1 MAEEIRHQ
9 GVVDMIDGQTVVVRI
24 MQQSACSGCHA
35 RGICRAAESK
45 EKLVDVHCTDASAL
59 SVGQEVTVCGEESL
73 GMKAVGLAFGLPLLL
88 LMVALIV
95 GIAVSGS
102 EKVGAIC
109 AFAVLVPY
117 YTLLYVLRDRIKD
130 RLQFRIIQY

>member
-73 GMKAVGLAFGLPLLL
+73 GMKAV
-88 LMVALIV
+88 
-95 GIAVSGS
+95 VSGS